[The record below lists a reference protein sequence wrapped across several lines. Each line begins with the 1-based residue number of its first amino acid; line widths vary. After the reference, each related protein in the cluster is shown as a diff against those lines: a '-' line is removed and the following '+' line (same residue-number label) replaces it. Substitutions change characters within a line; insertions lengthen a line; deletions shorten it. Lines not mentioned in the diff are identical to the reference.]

1 MPADW
6 GTVFLPAEPW
16 AELVARGSAIYW
28 FVFVL
33 FRIILRRD
41 IGSIGMADVLV
52 VVLIADAAQNAMDG
66 GYESVGDGFI
76 VISTLV
82 FWNVLIDWLTYRF
95 EPLRKLLEPRPL
107 KLVQNGRL
115 LRRNMRR
122 EFVSEED
129 LLSRVRAKGL
139 ERFDQVKAAY
149 MESDG
154 EISVI
159 RKPRAPS

>member
-1 MPADW
+1 MPSDW
-6 GTVFLPAEPW
+6 VAVFLPAEPW

-28 FVFVL
+28 FIFVV

-52 VVLIADAAQNAMDG
+52 VVLIADAAQNGMDG
-66 GYESVGDGFI
+66 GYESVGDGLI
-76 VISTLV
+76 LISTLV
-82 FWNVLIDWLTYRF
+82 FWNVLIDWLSYRF
-95 EPLRKLLEPRPL
+95 QPLRRLLQPRPL
-107 KLVQNGRL
+107 KLIDNGRL
-115 LRRNMRR
+115 LRRSMRR

-129 LLSRVRAKGL
+129 LKSRIRAAGV

-159 RKPRAPS
+159 RKRSMGR

>member
-1 MPADW
+1 MPTDW
-6 GTVFLPAEPW
+6 AAVFLPEQPW
-16 AELVARGSAIYW
+16 AELIARGSAIYW
-28 FVFVL
+28 FIFVV

-52 VVLIADAAQNAMDG
+52 IVLIADAAQNGMDG
-66 GYESVGDGFI
+66 GYESVGDGLI
-76 VISTLV
+76 LISTLV
-82 FWNVLIDWLTYRF
+82 FWNVLIDWASYRF
-95 EPLRKLLEPRPL
+95 AALRRVLEPPPL
-107 KLVQNGRL
+107 KLIENGRL

-122 EFVSEED
+122 EFVSEQD
-129 LLSRVRAKGL
+129 LLSRIRTEGV

-159 RKPRAPS
+159 RKGRR